1 MIDMASTVTENS
13 TWSPRETVDISN
25 GYLAHTL
32 LQPRP
37 EMDLLNK
44 NGDSAAK
51 QKSSTPRA
59 T

>member
-13 TWSPRETVDISN
+13 TWSPREMVDIFN
-25 GYLAHTL
+25 IYLAHTL
-32 LQPRP
+32 LQPRL

-51 QKSSTPRA
+51 QR
-59 T
+59 